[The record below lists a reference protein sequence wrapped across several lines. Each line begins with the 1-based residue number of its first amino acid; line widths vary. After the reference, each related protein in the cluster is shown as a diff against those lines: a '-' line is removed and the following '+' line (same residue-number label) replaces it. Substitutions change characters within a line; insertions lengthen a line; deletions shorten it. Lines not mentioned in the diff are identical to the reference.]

1 MWAWI
6 FILPIPFLMTLNAW
20 FAFLTL
26 ISGGDIRKQKSK
38 CTKDVCNEHFRE
50 AVSSNFKIQFL
61 NQKEMPAV
69 TNVFEMD
76 DKMVYYQQVLSYI
89 AKMSIIYFRMAQPAE
104 CTASR
109 MRKVIIYSRKNKPS
123 VLSLLVFSLADFK
136 LFWQQKISWG

>member
-1 MWAWI
+1 
-6 FILPIPFLMTLNAW
+6 
-20 FAFLTL
+20 
-26 ISGGDIRKQKSK
+26 
-38 CTKDVCNEHFRE
+38 
-50 AVSSNFKIQFL
+50 
-61 NQKEMPAV
+61 MPAV

-136 LFWQQKISWG
+136 LF